1 MRNDS
6 KGNCLCYLEVA
17 YKVYFLGIYFVL
29 VFEKHGQMATINDTS
44 KSKPDVAVDRKF
56 DQSELNILMPERAK
70 HHFTVGESA

>member
-1 MRNDS
+1 M
-6 KGNCLCYLEVA
+6 
-17 YKVYFLGIYFVL
+17 GIYFVL